1 MRNPGTVSPSRT
13 NDPNVQDRGGIC
25 TPSLQEL
32 AKTAHQVDSHVRNIN
47 SETTN
52 YHHAKA
58 MAGENSVPIM
68 EQTYS
73 IAIQSGA
80 SVWAGGS
87 LSREKDWKSLEH
99 RRKTS

>member
-13 NDPNVQDRGGIC
+13 NDPNVQDRCGIC

-52 YHHAKA
+52 YHHAESH
-58 MAGENSVPIM
+58 GRREFSTDNGTDLQHRYPIRCIRLGWGQFVKGKGL
-68 EQTYS
+68 EVT
-73 IAIQSGA
+73 GA
-80 SVWAGGS
+80 
-87 LSREKDWKSLEH
+87 
-99 RRKTS
+99 